1 VHGPADAVAAEVG
14 ADPVA
19 TRAPDG
25 AGTAAAM
32 PARSASLVTSISRA
46 SGGRG
51 APMVN
56 ETAASAVQPSSTAPQ
71 STLSR
76 SPSASLYRPG
86 MPCRAASLTE
96 VQMVAGN
103 GTGAKPG
110 W

>member
-1 VHGPADAVAAEVG
+1 MSPI
-14 ADPVA
+14 
-19 TRAPDG
+19 RAP
-25 AGTAAAM
+25 GTAAAM
-32 PARSASLVTSISRA
+32 PARRASLVTSISRLSA
-46 SGGRG
+46 GRG
-51 APMVN
+51 VPMVN
-56 ETAASAVQPSSTAPQ
+56 ETAASPVQPSSTAPQ

-86 MPCRAASLTE
+86 MPCRAASFTE

>member
-1 VHGPADAVAAEVG
+1 MSPI
-14 ADPVA
+14 
-19 TRAPDG
+19 RAP
-25 AGTAAAM
+25 GTAAAM
-32 PARSASLVTSISRA
+32 PARSASLVTSISRLSA
-46 SGGRG
+46 GRG
-51 APMVN
+51 VPMVK

-86 MPCRAASLTE
+86 MPCSAASFTE
-96 VQMVAGN
+96 VQMAAGN

>member
-1 VHGPADAVAAEVG
+1 
-14 ADPVA
+14 
-19 TRAPDG
+19 
-25 AGTAAAM
+25 
-32 PARSASLVTSISRA
+32 
-46 SGGRG
+46 
-51 APMVN
+51 MVN
-56 ETAASAVQPSSTAPQ
+56 ETAASPVQPSSTAPQ

-86 MPCRAASLTE
+86 MPCRAASFTD